1 MDFPVSK
8 ISASSYVV
16 TTDGFKLNNDLYKNT
31 LFYAKRGIELGEY
44 SILLIEGGKQV
55 VYAVRSDHEF
65 ECSNRGYIRDKMIE
79 RMAAEGITFIDIG
92 LCYEDLDGNIRVGN
106 WIVKPDMSFYRAGSP
121 KE

>member
-8 ISASSYVV
+8 LTASSYVV
-16 TTDGFKLNNDLYKNT
+16 TTEGFKLNNDLYKNT
-31 LFYAKRGIELGEY
+31 LFYARRGIELGEY
-44 SILLIEGGKQV
+44 SILVEEGGNRV
-55 VYAVRSDHEF
+55 VYAVSSDHEF

-92 LCYEDLDGNIRVGN
+92 LCYEDLDGNIRVGS